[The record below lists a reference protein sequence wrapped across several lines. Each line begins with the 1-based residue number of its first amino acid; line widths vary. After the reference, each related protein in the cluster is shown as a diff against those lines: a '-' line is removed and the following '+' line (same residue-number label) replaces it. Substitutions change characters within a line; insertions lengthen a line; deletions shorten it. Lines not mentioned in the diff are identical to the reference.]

1 MIDISD
7 ILKFKGVVLYGKNQ
21 STYKMAQADLLIRYA
36 AGNFEK
42 VEMSKVALDFRTFYE
57 PHVLPQEGKL
67 PTRQLRQPF
76 KTSSIEKAIL
86 QHDAGKINDEQSIQF
101 IMDNCLLAS
110 SVVLPRF
117 NTIQNKKIS
126 EPFYTFDKNFLY
138 LNDNIR
144 NIFAND
150 ENLWFLAEVSSRFKN
165 LQEQFSRS
173 EFSTNMTWDEQKEWV
188 KNGYTRTNVSK
199 FTPTLSPYQDDKCF
213 LCGESYAGE
222 ETEVDH
228 LIPRDI
234 VNVDELWN
242 LEVAHKMCNQQ
253 KDHDMPHKRY
263 IEKIITRNESIMAS
277 QHPLR
282 QNIEK
287 VAGKTPQERRSHVVN
302 TYQKAK
308 ANFNRQTFNIPTD
321 NTDAITEHTVIRKYY
336 DSL

>member
-1 MIDISD
+1 MTDISD

-21 STYKMAQADLLIRYA
+21 STYKMALGDLLIRYA

-67 PTRQLRQPF
+67 PTRQLKQPF

-117 NTIQNKKIS
+117 NTIQTKKIS
-126 EPFYTFDKNFLY
+126 EPFYTFDKNFLH

-144 NIFAND
+144 NIFASD
-150 ENLWFLAEVSSRFKN
+150 ENMWLLTKVRARFANQQEV
-165 LQEQFSRS
+165 FSRG
-173 EFSTNMTWDEQKEWV
+173 EFSTNMTWSEQKKWIM
-188 KNGYTRTNVSK
+188 NGSTRTNVSK
-199 FTPTLSPYQDDKCF
+199 FRDSLSPYQDDKCF
-213 LCGESYAGE
+213 LCGKSYAGE

-234 VNVDELWN
+234 MLHDELWN
-242 LEVAHKMCNQQ
+242 LEVAHEFCNQQ
-253 KDHDMPHKRY
+253 KDHDMPDKRY
-263 IEKIITRNESIMAS
+263 IEKIITRNESVCQS
-277 QHPLR
+277 EHPLK
-282 QNIEK
+282 QKIQDE
-287 VAGKTPQERRSHVVN
+287 AGKTPQERRSHVVN
-302 TYQKAK
+302 EYKKAK
-308 ANFNRQTFNIPTD
+308 MDFNRTTFYIDTD
-321 NTDAITEHTVIRKYY
+321 SITDYTKIRKYT
-336 DSL
+336 DSLP